1 MQLAT
6 VISQRIWL
14 PTQAPIRGPGGSW
27 GRVAAFLLMV
37 VVQVVSAIE
46 ETPEALIKR
55 TFAETKKQFEAHPGK
70 ADRAWQFARACFD
83 AADIATN
90 NTERAAIAEQGIS
103 AARQAIAM
111 ESNSAP
117 AHFYLGVNMGEL
129 AETKGL
135 SALKLVRQMQH
146 EFSIARDLDP
156 HIVFAGPDRN
166 LGLLYRDAPSIGS
179 IGSRTKAREHLQH
192 AVDLAPDFPENQLN
206 LIEALVKWGEKETAT
221 HQLKLLKERLPGAR
235 AEFTGPHW
243 TLSWVD
249 WDARFQKLTKK
260 LEQPSKA
267 LESPRQKQS

>member
-1 MQLAT
+1 VQLAT

-14 PTQAPIRGPGGSW
+14 LPRTLKWRRIRGLGC
-27 GRVAAFLLMV
+27 RVALLLL
-37 VVQVVSAIE
+37 VVSQALWAAD

-83 AADIATN
+83 TADIATN

-103 AARQAIAM
+103 AAREAIAM

-117 AHFYLGVNMGEL
+117 AHFYLGVNLGEL

-135 SALKLVRQMQH
+135 SALKLVKQMQH
-146 EFSIARDLDP
+146 EFSVARDLDS
-156 HIVFAGPDRN
+156 HLVFAGPDRN

-179 IGSRTKAREHLQH
+179 IGSRSKAREHLQR
-192 AVDLAPDFPENQLN
+192 AVDLAPDYPENQLN
-206 LIEALVKWGEKETAT
+206 FIEALVKWGDKDAAAR
-221 HQLKLLKERLPGAR
+221 QLKLLKERLPGAR

-249 WDARFQKLTKK
+249 WDARLQKLTKK
-260 LEQPSKA
+260 LEQPTKA
-267 LESPRQKQS
+267 LESPRQKQG